1 MTTTAQVFVRKTSTA
16 TNVKAFAATECMEI
30 VHSLRLEL
38 GRDFSV
44 SLSPQDFLL
53 RDMGLAPAER
63 VKDNF
68 YKHIV
73 VVGASNMRQTVPT
86 LRVNPNYHG
95 PLKLLNCHGVD
106 GKSWF
111 KKQGPLLALG
121 SDDKVA
127 FTVLPL
133 FFCVYYESYPPS
145 PSSGK
150 KCRNHP

>member
-1 MTTTAQVFVRKTSTA
+1 MGQKLYDHSFLILL
-16 TNVKAFAATECMEI
+16 EI
-30 VHSLRLEL
+30 QNKFSFSLRKWQKKNKNQAAAAV
-38 GRDFSV
+38 F
-44 SLSPQDFLL
+44 
-53 RDMGLAPAER
+53 
-63 VKDNF
+63 
-68 YKHIV
+68 I
-73 VVGASNMRQTVPT
+73 
-86 LRVNPNYHG
+86 PNYHG

-150 KCRNHP
+150 KCRNHPWLYALFKHTYNTQILTKKIPGVVQSLMNSFFEKNLGLITQKT

>member
-1 MTTTAQVFVRKTSTA
+1 MRTSP
-16 TNVKAFAATECMEI
+16 KF
-30 VHSLRLEL
+30 
-38 GRDFSV
+38 FF
-44 SLSPQDFLL
+44 LSTHP
-53 RDMGLAPAER
+53 
-63 VKDNF
+63 
-68 YKHIV
+68 I
-73 VVGASNMRQTVPT
+73 
-86 LRVNPNYHG
+86 NPNYHG

-133 FFCVYYESYPPS
+133 FFCAYYKSYSPS
-145 PSSGK
+145 ASSGK